1 MKIIITEN
9 QKKSLL
15 VEGISDKISKSY
27 KSMVSFTQKVLKET
41 AEVTNM
47 DFGFLL
53 SWGATLGG
61 LMMPVTQFIKGEHPE
76 LTSVDISL
84 LITGAMVTY
93 YTSNKKELGVLLG
106 IIKEKGLTGVFDK
119 TLSVTDNLK
128 NTFLSFIGSLNIT
141 MSRLANMMAY
151 TFLIPILPQLYEM
164 AQNEY
169 DQETLNQIITRIIG
183 YKVIIGSSIVI
194 KELIKKIIDRF
205 RG

>member
-15 VEGISDKISKSY
+15 IEGVSDKISKSY

-53 SWGATLGG
+53 SWGSTLGG

-93 YTSNKKELGVLLG
+93 YTSNKKELGKLLDV
-106 IIKEKGLTGVFDK
+106 IKERGLISVFDK
-119 TLSVTDNLK
+119 TLSATDNLK
-128 NTFLSFIGSLNIT
+128 NTFLSFVGSLNIT